1 MLKKSLTKK
10 IAMTLVMSLVCAVSF
25 AQRPIEGTVTD
36 SNGEQLIGV
45 SVKAGK
51 TGAVTDLNGHY
62 TLQDVS
68 KGTPI
73 EFSYV
78 GYQTQ
83 TVKADDR
90 NVINI
95 IMRED
100 NKQLDELVV
109 VGYGSVKKSN
119 LTGAI
124 STVKMDDIPQVATT
138 SVSNLLEG
146 HVAGLSIRQTSASPD
161 GDYNMVIRGA
171 ASVGAGN
178 TPLYVIDG
186 FPGGDINTINPS
198 DIESVEVLKDASA
211 TAIYGARAANG
222 VIIINTKKGKKG
234 SLNINFKSN
243 VSFQTISNPYDLVS
257 AKDYMN
263 LSNSFFYEQWL
274 YNNKIA
280 PYGNTDPSTVTSSP
294 SVAFT
299 DEQIASA
306 RDVTDWFDEISR
318 TGIINEQSVSINGGA
333 DRVRY
338 LFSLGHYGQRGVISN
353 SGMQKYMGRLNLDV
367 DLAKWLTTGVSISIT
382 QTNQDKL
389 KMPSSD
395 SNHGI
400 IEDAMLFPKYLS
412 KYDENGNYTINPDHA
427 GVPNPL
433 SWNDVQNENDKGRTL
448 ISNYWD
454 VKLMKGLDFRMSW
467 GINSSN
473 AKAKEYYPR
482 THLDGAAVDGKASIT
497 DTKTDDYLLDAT
509 LTYDTQ
515 LFSNHH
521 LKVMAGYA
529 YQKFNTETLY
539 GYNTGFIS
547 DVFGVNNLAAGG
559 DLTKQ
564 VSSSKSI
571 TKYLSYFGRIN
582 YDIADKYLF
591 TFTLRADGSDKFGKD
606 NRYGYFPSGAFA
618 WRVIEEPF
626 MQKQKTISNLKF
638 RLSYGQTGNAE
649 IGGNAYGFYSSGYN
663 YVFNNSLATGVAES
677 QIANPHLKWET
688 TTELNIGLDWGLFHD
703 RLTGTF
709 EYYTKTISDLLSSRT
724 LGSYY
729 PVSSVADNLGKTQSR
744 GFEIQINSVNFRSK
758 DFEWTT
764 SFNIYQYKDKW
775 KKRNPYNTLSV
786 YEAEQAPLHIAYGYL
801 SDGLIQEGETVSWM
815 PDAPAGSIKVKDIN
829 GWLKDANGNYIL
841 DEKGRRQLSGEPDNA
856 IDDADKVIIQ
866 HTAPDI
872 SFGLGNTLRWKNFD
886 LNFFFYGET
895 GRQVA
900 NNTLRTFLSPDRFRF
915 SDNVTTASFDRWSS
929 TNTNGK
935 YPSGLYN
942 KYGTNTDFYIEDAD
956 FIRLKNVTLGYT
968 FPKTWFKGIF
978 KQARVYFDAQNLFVI
993 SNYSGS
999 DPETDSF
1006 AAYPNQRTYS
1016 IGVDVTF

>member
-1 MLKKSLTKK
+1 
-10 IAMTLVMSLVCAVSF
+10 MTLVLSLFFAISF
-25 AQRPIEGTVTD
+25 AQQSIEGTVTD

-45 SVKAGK
+45 SVTTGK
-51 TGAVTDLNGHY
+51 NGTVTDLNGHY
-62 TLQDVS
+62 ILYNVEN
-68 KGTPI
+68 GTPI

-83 TVKADDR
+83 SIKADGR
-90 NVINI
+90 TI
-95 IMRED
+95 ISVKLKED
-100 NKQLDELVV
+100 NKYLEELVV
-109 VGYGSVKKSN
+109 VGYGAVKKSN

-146 HVAGLSIRQTSASPD
+146 HVAGLSIRRNSASPD
-161 GDYNMVIRGA
+161 GGYDMVIRGA
-171 ASVGAGN
+171 ASVSAGN

-234 SLNINFKSN
+234 ILNINLKSN
-243 VSFQTISNPYDLVS
+243 VSFQTISNPYKLVS
-257 AKDYMN
+257 AKDYMRLAN
-263 LSNSFFYEQWL
+263 DFFHEQWL
-274 YNNKIA
+274 YDNKIA
-280 PYGNTDPSTVTSSP
+280 PYGDTDPRAAKTAVK
-294 SVAFT
+294 VAFT
-299 DEQIASA
+299 EDQIANA
-306 RDVTDWFDEISR
+306 TDVTDWFDEISR

-333 DRVRY
+333 DKVRY
-338 LFSLGHYGQRGVISN
+338 LFSLGHFGQKGVIIN
-353 SGMQKYMGRLNLDV
+353 SGIEKYMGRLNLEV
-367 DLAKWLTTGVSISIT
+367 DLTKCLTTGVSISIT
-382 QTNQDKL
+382 QTDQDKL
-389 KMPSSD
+389 SMPSSD

-400 IEDAMLFPKYLS
+400 VEDAMMYPKYLS
-412 KYDENGNYTINPDHA
+412 KYDENGNFTINPDHA

-433 SWNDVQNENDKGRTL
+433 SWNDVQNENDKKRTL

-454 VKLMKGLDFRMSW
+454 VKLIKGLDFRMSW

-473 AKAKEYYPR
+473 AKAKVYYPR
-482 THLDGAAVDGKASIT
+482 THIDGEAVDGKASIT
-497 DTKTDDYLLDAT
+497 DTKTDDYLLDAA
-509 LTYDTQ
+509 LTYDRHI
-515 LFSNHH
+515 FNNHH

-529 YQKFNTETLY
+529 YQKFNTESLF
-539 GYNTGFIS
+539 GYNQGFIS
-547 DVFGVNNLAAGG
+547 DVFGVNNLQAGG

-564 VSSSKSI
+564 VKSSKSI

-582 YDIADKYLF
+582 YDIAEKYLF

-618 WRVIEEPF
+618 WRVMEEPI
-626 MQKQKTISNLKF
+626 MQKQRIISNLKF

-663 YVFNNSLATGVAES
+663 YVFNNALATGVGES

-688 TTELNIGLDWGLFHD
+688 TTEFNIGLDWGLLHD

-744 GFEIQINSVNFRSK
+744 GFEIQISSVNFHNK

-764 SFNIYQYKDKW
+764 NFNIYHYKDKW
-775 KKRNPYNTLSV
+775 KERNPYNTLAV
-786 YEAEQAPLHIAYGYL
+786 YEKEKDPLHIAYGYL
-801 SDGLIQEGETVSWM
+801 SDGLIQEGETVDWM
-815 PDAPAGSIKVKDIN
+815 HGAPAGSIKVKDIN
-829 GWLKDANGNYIL
+829 GWLKDADGNYIL
-841 DEKGRRQLSGEPDNA
+841 DKNGKRQLSGKPDNT
-856 IDDADKVIIQ
+856 IDDADKVIIR
-866 HTAPDI
+866 HNAPDL
-872 SFGLGNTLRWKNFD
+872 SFGLGNTIRWKNFD

-895 GRQVA
+895 GRQLA
-900 NNTLRTFLSPDRFRF
+900 NQTLQTFLSSDRFRYG
-915 SDNVTTASFDRWSS
+915 DNVTTASFDRWSS
-929 TNTNGK
+929 TNPTGK

-942 KYGTNTDFYIEDAD
+942 KYENDTDFYVEDAD

-968 FPKTWFKGIF
+968 LPKKWFGGMF
-978 KQARVYFDAQNLFVI
+978 KQARIYFDAQNLFVI
-993 SNYSGS
+993 TNYSGS

-1016 IGVDVTF
+1016 VGVDVTF